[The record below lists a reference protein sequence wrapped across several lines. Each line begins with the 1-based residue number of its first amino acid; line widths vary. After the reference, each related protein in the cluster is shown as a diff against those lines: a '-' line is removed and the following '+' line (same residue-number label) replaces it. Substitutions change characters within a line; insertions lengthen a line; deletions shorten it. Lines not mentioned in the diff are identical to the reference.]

1 MKTRRDFFRRS
12 LTTGGIL
19 AMSHAQ
25 APRPAIA
32 APEPA
37 PPQPNAPLNIGAIIY
52 PRLDQIDFTG
62 PFEVL
67 SQLPDSSFHV
77 IGKEKGPIR
86 DIHGLTLVAEKSLA
100 ESPPLDVL
108 LIPGG
113 PGQQDLMEDEAVLSF
128 IRDQAARARC
138 VFSVCTGSLLCGA
151 AGLLKGVRATTH
163 WGAFDLLKY
172 FGAIPVDERVVIDGK
187 HVSAAGV
194 TAGIDGALRVAAIL
208 RGDRVAQEI
217 QLAIEYAPE
226 PPFDS
231 GTPATA
237 PPEVLEAVRG
247 RIRGLTD
254 RRRETARRIAAKLG
268 VPAGD

>member
-1 MKTRRDFFRRS
+1 MKTRRDFIRRS

-19 AMSHAQ
+19 AMSHARTSQ
-25 APRPAIA
+25 PAA
-32 APEPA
+32 ADPDPA
-37 PPQPNAPLNIGAIIY
+37 PPLPNTPLNIGAIIY

-67 SQLPDSSFHV
+67 SQLPNSAFH
-77 IGKEKGPIR
+77 ILGKEKAPIR
-86 DIHGLTLVAEKSLA
+86 DIHGLTLIPEKTLA

-113 PGQQDLMEDEAVLSF
+113 PGQQDLMEDEAVLAF
-128 IRDQAARARC
+128 IRDQAVRAHC

-172 FGAIPVDERVVIDGK
+172 FGAIPVNERVVVDSK
-187 HVSAAGV
+187 HVTAAGV

-231 GTPATA
+231 GTPETA

-254 RRRETARRIAAKLG
+254 RRRDTARRIAAKLG
-268 VPAGD
+268 VSTED